1 MTILDFRFAGRK
13 SQIANP
19 FGLIPVYCW
28 THMHHSHADKI
39 SFDVRDSD
47 LSALIDDLMEQAPP
61 HPNRELVREILV
73 TGIKLLEDGADRGD
87 LKILRTAVKEMRHA
101 FRVFAQ
107 LRGHRKVSIFGSAR
121 SKPSDPEYGAARKL
135 GRLLADAGFMVITG
149 AGDGVMGA
157 AHEGAGREQ
166 SIGLNIQLPFEQRAN
181 PIIEGDF
188 KLMNFRYF
196 FTRKLFF
203 VKESD
208 AIILMPGGFGT
219 LDEGFETLTLLQTG
233 RSDPKPFVL
242 LDPAG
247 RNYWDKWLEFVRS
260 GLVGQ
265 GFISPE
271 DLELFE
277 LARTPERACASIRR
291 FYHRYH
297 SLRYVEGRRLL
308 IIRMNGSLSHTHV
321 ERLNERFS
329 DILAGGKIEVTGP
342 HPEEAEDV
350 ELLELPRLSLS
361 FDQYHFGRLRE
372 LIDAINRA

>member
-1 MTILDFRFAGRK
+1 
-13 SQIANP
+13 
-19 FGLIPVYCW
+19 
-28 THMHHSHADKI
+28 MHKQVPERAA
-39 SFDVRDSD
+39 FDVRDSD
-47 LSALIDDLMEQAPP
+47 LSRLIDALLDHAPD
-61 HPNRELVREILV
+61 HPDRQLVREILV
-73 TGIKLLEDGADRGD
+73 TGVKLLEDRADRGD
-87 LKILRTAVKEMRHA
+87 LKIVRTAMKEMRHA
-101 FRVFAQ
+101 FRIFAR

-121 SKPSDPEYGAARKL
+121 SKPSDPESQAARKM
-135 GRLLADAGFMVITG
+135 GRLLAEAGFMVITG
-149 AGDGVMGA
+149 AGDGIMGA

-166 SIGLNIQLPFEQRAN
+166 SIGLNIQLPFEQHAN
-181 PIIEGDF
+181 PTIKGDP

-233 RSDPKPFVL
+233 RSEPKPVVL
-242 LDPAG
+242 LDTAG
-247 RNYWDKWLEFVRS
+247 KDYWEKWLEFIRTSV
-260 GLVGQ
+260 VGQ

-271 DLELFE
+271 DLKLFE
-277 LARTPERACASIRR
+277 LTRTPERACASIRR

-308 IIRMNGSLSHTHV
+308 IIRMNGPLSATHLD
-321 ERLNERFS
+321 RLNDQFS
-329 DILAGGKIEVTGP
+329 DVLSGGRIETTPP
-342 HPEEAEDV
+342 HPEEADETD
-350 ELLELPRLSLS
+350 LLELPRISLP

>member
-1 MTILDFRFAGRK
+1 MHKANAGRT
-13 SQIANP
+13 P
-19 FGLIPVYCW
+19 
-28 THMHHSHADKI
+28 
-39 SFDVRDSD
+39 FDVHDSE
-47 LSALIDDLMEQAPP
+47 LSSLIDTLMDRAPA
-61 HPNRELVREILV
+61 HEDRKLVREILV
-73 TGIKLLEDGADRGD
+73 TGVKLLEDGADRGD
-87 LKILRTAVKEMRHA
+87 LKILRTTVKEMRHA
-101 FRVFAQ
+101 FRVFSR

-121 SKPSDPEYGAARKL
+121 SQPSDPEYKAAQKL
-135 GRLLADAGFMVITG
+135 GRLLAKAGFMVITG

-157 AHEGAGREQ
+157 AHQGAGRER
-166 SIGLNIQLPFEQRAN
+166 SIGLNIQLPFEQHAN
-181 PIIEGDF
+181 PTIEGDF

-233 RSDPKPFVL
+233 RSDPKPAVL

-247 RNYWDKWLEFVRS
+247 RNYWEKWLDFVRTS
-260 GLVGQ
+260 LVGQ

-271 DLELFE
+271 DLKLFE
-277 LARTPERACASIRR
+277 LTRTPERACASIRR

-297 SLRYVEGRRLL
+297 SLRYVEGRKLL
-308 IIRMNGSLSHTHV
+308 IIRMNGPLSATHID
-321 ERLNERFS
+321 RLNGRFS
-329 DILAGGKIEVTGP
+329 DILAGGRIEATEP
-342 HPEEAEDV
+342 HPEEDDEREV
-350 ELLELPRLSLS
+350 LELPRLALH

>member
-1 MTILDFRFAGRK
+1 
-13 SQIANP
+13 
-19 FGLIPVYCW
+19 
-28 THMHHSHADKI
+28 MHKAHAERP
-39 SFDVRDSD
+39 SFDVQDPE
-47 LSALIDDLMEQAPP
+47 LSSLIDSLLNHSPAHRD
-61 HPNRELVREILV
+61 RELVREILV

-101 FRVFAQ
+101 FRVFSR

-121 SKPSDPEYGAARKL
+121 SQPSDPEYKSAQKL
-135 GRLLADAGFMVITG
+135 GRLLAKAGFMVITG
-149 AGDGVMGA
+149 AGNGVMGA
-157 AHEGAGREQ
+157 AHQGAGREQ
-166 SIGLNIQLPFEQRAN
+166 SIGLNIQLPFEQHAN
-181 PIIEGDF
+181 PTIEGDL

-233 RSDPKPFVL
+233 RSEPKPAIL

-247 RNYWDKWLEFVRS
+247 RDYWERWLDFVRTS
-260 GLVGQ
+260 LVGR

-271 DLELFE
+271 DLKLFE

-308 IIRMNGSLSHTHV
+308 VIRMNGPLSASHV
-321 ERLNERFS
+321 DRLNGRFS
-329 DILAGGKIEVTGP
+329 DILAGGRIETTGP
-342 HPEEAEDV
+342 HPEEAEES
-350 ELLELPRLSLS
+350 ELLELPRLSLH

-372 LIDAINRA
+372 LIDAINRS